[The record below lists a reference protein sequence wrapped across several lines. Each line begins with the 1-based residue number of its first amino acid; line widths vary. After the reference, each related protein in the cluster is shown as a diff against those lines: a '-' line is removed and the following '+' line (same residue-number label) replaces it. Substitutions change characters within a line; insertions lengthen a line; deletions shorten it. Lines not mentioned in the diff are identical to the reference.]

1 MSTLNDSQP
10 AREPLT
16 VGLFIARCKSFGP
29 ILLAHFKSHAITWAL
44 LAALYSVIHAN
55 YRLAINQTPS
65 LPYKLFLISLDEK
78 VETGGLIAFR
88 WHNGAPYPDGYTFT
102 KRLLAGPGDIVAR
115 NGRDF
120 TVGGHTL
127 IGKEVGL
134 SLRKLFPNDKLH
146 EGKNTI
152 QLGKYFVAGDHE
164 YSLDSRY
171 NLLGLVDEKDVIG
184 RAYPIF

>member
-1 MSTLNDSQP
+1 MSTLNNHH
-10 AREPLT
+10 LT
-16 VGLFIARCKSFGP
+16 LPLFIERTKSFGP
-29 ILLAHFKSHAITWAL
+29 ILLKHVKSHAITWIL
-44 LAALYSVIHAN
+44 LVSLYSVIHSN

-65 LPYKLFLISLDEK
+65 LPYSVFLICLDKK
-78 VETGGLIAFR
+78 VEVGGLVAFK

-102 KRLLAGPGDIVAR
+102 KRLLAGPGDIVTK
-115 NGRDF
+115 NGRNF
-120 TVGGHTL
+120 TVGDRTL
-127 IGKEVGL
+127 VGKEIGL
-134 SLRKLFPNDKLH
+134 SLKKLFPNDELRD
-146 EGKNTI
+146 GRNTI